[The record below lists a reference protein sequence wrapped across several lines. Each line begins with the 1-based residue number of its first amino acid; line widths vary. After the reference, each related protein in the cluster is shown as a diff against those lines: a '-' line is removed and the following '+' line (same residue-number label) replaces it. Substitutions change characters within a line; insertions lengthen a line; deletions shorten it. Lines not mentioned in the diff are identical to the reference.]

1 MYFSFLAVIITA
13 LAACFIRFFQ
23 FLKYTD
29 AKSGLVVGDDLLT
42 FVLYGVVAL
51 SLFFCFLYFF
61 FSKRYERIIAFIGNK
76 SIYITLLILSFTY
89 FFDFVHQVYNC
100 AQYISQ
106 DDTQKYIEYNYLLPV
121 AFQAVFAILTCF
133 YLIICAKSVKGTLID
148 FKYFKLFH
156 LAPFLWGFCRLLVIL
171 TEIFDVE
178 SVESFLEFIF
188 IVMYCGY
195 TLCCA
200 SAVDSD
206 DGKIKPLLSFFALS
220 LFSVSIAFSL
230 ARILMILSGN
240 YEDLSRVTFSAL
252 TFCIE
257 LRAFCFYYR
266 KCFKRLNY
274 DLRLI
279 ICFLII

>member
-51 SLFFCFLYFF
+51 SLFFCFLYFL

-89 FFDFVHQVYNC
+89 FFDFVHQVYSC

-106 DDTQKYIEYNYLLPV
+106 DDTQNYIEYNYLLPM

-252 TFCIE
+252 TYLFIGLFALNCE
-257 LRAFCFYYR
+257 LSVFITENVS
-266 KCFKRLNY
+266 K
-274 DLRLI
+274 D
-279 ICFLII
+279 

>member
-61 FSKRYERIIAFIGNK
+61 FSKRYERIIVFIGNK

-106 DDTQKYIEYNYLLPV
+106 DDTQNYIEYNYLLPI

-156 LAPFLWGFCRLLVIL
+156 LTPFLWGFCRLLVIL

-230 ARILMILSGN
+230 ARILMIISGN

-252 TFCIE
+252 TYLFIGLFALNCE
-257 LRAFCFYYR
+257 LSVFITENVS
-266 KCFKRLNY
+266 K
-274 DLRLI
+274 D
-279 ICFLII
+279 

>member
-51 SLFFCFLYFF
+51 SLFLYFF

-100 AQYISQ
+100 AKYISQ

-252 TFCIE
+252 TYLFIGLFALNCE
-257 LRAFCFYYR
+257 LSVFITENVS
-266 KCFKRLNY
+266 K
-274 DLRLI
+274 D
-279 ICFLII
+279 

>member
-106 DDTQKYIEYNYLLPV
+106 DDTQNYIEYNYLLPM

-148 FKYFKLFH
+148 FNYFKLFH
-156 LAPFLWGFCRLLVIL
+156 LTPFLWGFCRLLVIL

-252 TFCIE
+252 TYLFIGLFAMNCE
-257 LRAFCFYYR
+257 LSVFITENVS
-266 KCFKRLNY
+266 K
-274 DLRLI
+274 D
-279 ICFLII
+279 